1 MECMRLQT
9 RCAYHLT
16 EENRREKSTSEAIR
30 HAVEVGRE
38 ADLARVCI
46 RHELESDEFSTR
58 FEKAARILQT
68 SRAV

>member
-30 HAVEVGRE
+30 HAVEVE
-38 ADLARVCI
+38 AEIVAPVRI
-46 RHELESDEFSTR
+46 G
-58 FEKAARILQT
+58 AA
-68 SRAV
+68 A